1 MNDEALARLEVAEEV
16 DCVGELC
23 PGPVLKSMEALGKV
37 AAGQI
42 VLLRTDLEPATANVK
57 VAVETGGL
65 AEVLGVR
72 RVDGLYYMYMKRL

>member
-1 MNDEALARLEVAEEV
+1 MNDEALERLEVAAEV

-37 AAGQI
+37 SSGEI
-42 VLLRTDLEPATANVK
+42 VVMRTDLEPATVNVK

-65 AEVLGVR
+65 AQVLGVR
-72 RVDGLYYMYMKRL
+72 QADGLYYMYMKRL